1 VADETKVEVI
11 ERITGGIPIYTVLFN
26 GWVYIITRNKELI
39 KKFIDK
45 GIK

>member
-1 VADETKVEVI
+1 VADDVKIEVL
-11 ERITGGIPIYTVLFN
+11 ERITDGIPIYTVLFD